1 MGISVTK
8 ETNKQTKSI
17 RKVMGLLLND
27 TGDPV
32 TKDSEKAE
40 IPNASMVRS
49 AIRIPRALRQ
59 VTKSGTVKN
68 PQ

>member
-1 MGISVTK
+1 
-8 ETNKQTKSI
+8 
-17 RKVMGLLLND
+17 MGLLLND

-59 VTKSGTVKN
+59 VTKSGTVKT